1 MKKFLL
7 AAALLGLAMFSMRAD
22 LIWYEG
28 FNYADGPTTNVSAG
42 VWATHSTSGANDSFI
57 RNNRLEVSGNTSTN
71 APRQS
76 DVNRRFCVADCAYTN
91 GAQIIYAS
99 FTIICTNLPTA
110 VSNYIAHFNAVNGT
124 QQGRVFAMLG
134 TLPGTWR
141 LGISAQGGGVNQIY
155 PADLARDIP

>member
-42 VWATHSTSGANDSFI
+42 LWAVHSGAVNDSFI

-76 DVNRRFCVADCAYTN
+76 DINRKFCIADCNYTN
-91 GAQIIYAS
+91 SAQVVYAS
-99 FTIICTNLPTA
+99 FTIN
-110 VSNYIAHFNAVNGT
+110 
-124 QQGRVFAMLG
+124 
-134 TLPGTWR
+134 
-141 LGISAQGGGVNQIY
+141 
-155 PADLARDIP
+155 